1 MRERTKIMDIIVA
14 TNNQGKVKE
23 IKNIL
28 YPHNV
33 MSQMEIGVDI
43 DVEETGLT
51 FVENAFLKAR
61 ALKPYTD
68 CAIIADDSGLMVDY
82 LNGDPGVFSA
92 RYAGENTTPMQ
103 GIEKLLK
110 NLDGVPFEGRGAKFV
125 SVIALILPD
134 GSEYSFEGEC
144 SGYITNILK
153 GENGFGFDPVFYY
166 PPFDKTFAELTD
178 DEKNSVSH
186 RSVAIAKLS
195 EFLEKL

>member
-1 MRERTKIMDIIVA
+1 MDIIVA

-61 ALKPYTD
+61 ALKPYTN

-82 LNGDPGVFSA
+82 LNGDPGVFTA

-125 SVIALILPD
+125 SVIALIMPD

-153 GENGFGFDPVFYY
+153 GENGFGFDPIFYY

-178 DEKNSVSH
+178 EEKNSVSH
-186 RSVAIAKLS
+186 RSAAIAKLS
-195 EFLEKL
+195 KFLETI

>member
-1 MRERTKIMDIIVA
+1 MDIIVA

-28 YPHNV
+28 APHNV

-43 DVEETGLT
+43 DVEETGDT
-51 FVENAFLKAR
+51 FVDNAFLKAR
-61 ALKPYTD
+61 AIKPYTQ

-82 LNGDPGVFSA
+82 LNGDPGVYTA

-110 NLDGVPFEGRGAKFV
+110 NLEGVPYEGRAAKFV

-134 GSEYSFEGEC
+134 GREYSFEGEC

-166 PPFDKTFAELTD
+166 PPLDKTFAELTD
-178 DEKNSVSH
+178 EEKNRVSH
-186 RSVAIAKLS
+186 RSAAIAKLS
-195 EFLEKL
+195 EFIENLD

>member
-1 MRERTKIMDIIVA
+1 MDIIVA

-28 YPHNV
+28 APHNV

-43 DVEETGLT
+43 DVEETGDT
-51 FVENAFLKAR
+51 FVDNAFLKAR
-61 ALKPYTD
+61 AIKPYTQ

-82 LNGDPGVFSA
+82 LNGDPGVYTA

-110 NLDGVPFEGRGAKFV
+110 NLEGVPYEGRAAKFV

-134 GSEYSFEGEC
+134 GREYSFEGEC
-144 SGYITNILK
+144 SGCIKNILK

-166 PPFDKTFAELTD
+166 PPLDKTFAELTD
-178 DEKNSVSH
+178 EEKNRVSH
-186 RSVAIAKLS
+186 RSAAIAKLS
-195 EFLEKL
+195 EFIENLD

>member
-1 MRERTKIMDIIVA
+1 MDIIVA

-28 YPHNV
+28 SPHNV
-33 MSQMEIGVDI
+33 MSQSEIGVDI
-43 DVEETGLT
+43 DVEETGDT

-61 ALKPYTD
+61 ALKPYTQ

-82 LNGDPGVFSA
+82 LNGEPGVYSA
-92 RYAGENTTPMQ
+92 RYAGDNTTPMR

-125 SVIALILPD
+125 SVIALVMPD
-134 GSEYSFEGEC
+134 GSEYSFEGTC
-144 SGYITNILK
+144 DGYITNILK

-166 PPFDKTFAELTD
+166 PPLDKTFAELTD
-178 DEKNSVSH
+178 SEKNAISH
-186 RSVAIAKLS
+186 RSVAIKKLVD
-195 EFLEKL
+195 FLNDNQ

>member
-1 MRERTKIMDIIVA
+1 MDIIVA

-28 YPHNV
+28 SPHNV
-33 MSQMEIGVDI
+33 MSQSEIGVDI
-43 DVEETGLT
+43 DVEETGDT

-61 ALKPYTD
+61 ALKPYTQ

-82 LNGDPGVFSA
+82 LNGEPGVYSA
-92 RYAGENTTPMQ
+92 RYAGDNTTPMQ

-125 SVIALILPD
+125 SVIALVMPD
-134 GSEYSFEGEC
+134 GSEYSFEGTC
-144 SGYITNILK
+144 DGYITNILK

-166 PPFDKTFAELTD
+166 PPLDKTFAELTD
-178 DEKNSVSH
+178 SEKNAISH
-186 RSVAIAKLS
+186 RSVAIKKLVD
-195 EFLEKL
+195 FLNDNQ

>member
-1 MRERTKIMDIIVA
+1 MDIIVA

-33 MSQMEIGVDI
+33 MSQIEIGVDI
-43 DVEETGLT
+43 DVEETGTT
-51 FVENAFLKAR
+51 FEENAFLKAR
-61 ALKPYTD
+61 ALKPYTQ

-82 LNGDPGVFSA
+82 LNGDPGVFTA

-110 NLDGVPFEGRGAKFV
+110 NMEGVPFEDRGAKFV
-125 SVIALILPD
+125 SVITLILPD

-144 SGYITNILK
+144 SGYITNIIK
-153 GENGFGFDPVFYY
+153 GENGFGFDPIFYY
-166 PPFDKTFAELTD
+166 PPFDKTFAEISD
-178 DEKNSVSH
+178 DAKNEVSH
-186 RSVAIAKLS
+186 RSAAISKLK
-195 EFLEKL
+195 EFLENME

>member
-1 MRERTKIMDIIVA
+1 MDIIVA

-43 DVEETGLT
+43 DVEETGDT

-61 ALKPYTD
+61 ALKQYTN

-82 LNGDPGVFSA
+82 LNGDPGVYTA

-110 NLDGVPFEGRGAKFV
+110 NLDGVPYEGRGAKFV
-125 SVIALILPD
+125 SVIALIMPD

-144 SGYITNILK
+144 FGYITNILK

-166 PPFDKTFAELTD
+166 PPLDKTFAELTD
-178 DEKNSVSH
+178 EEKNSVSH
-186 RSVAIAKLS
+186 RSAAIAKLS
-195 EFLEKL
+195 EFLETL

>member
-1 MRERTKIMDIIVA
+1 MDIIVA

-43 DVEETGLT
+43 DVEETGST

-61 ALKPYTD
+61 ALKPYTN

-82 LNGDPGVFSA
+82 LNGDPGVFTA

-110 NLDGVPFEGRGAKFV
+110 NLDGVPFEGRGARFV

-166 PPFDKTFAELTD
+166 PPLDKTFAELTD

-186 RSVAIAKLS
+186 RSAAIAKLS
-195 EFLEKL
+195 EFLENSQ

>member
-1 MRERTKIMDIIVA
+1 MDIIVA

-28 YPHNV
+28 APHNV

-43 DVEETGLT
+43 DVEETGDT
-51 FVENAFLKAR
+51 FVDNAFLKAR
-61 ALKPYTD
+61 AIKPYTQ

-82 LNGDPGVFSA
+82 LNGDPGVYTA

-110 NLDGVPFEGRGAKFV
+110 NLEGVPYEGRAAKFV

-134 GSEYSFEGEC
+134 GREYSFEGEC

-166 PPFDKTFAELTD
+166 PPLDKTFAELTD
-178 DEKNSVSH
+178 DEKNRVSH
-186 RSVAIAKLS
+186 RSAAISKLA
-195 EFLEKL
+195 EFIENLD

>member
-1 MRERTKIMDIIVA
+1 MDIIVA

-23 IKNIL
+23 IKSIL
-28 YPHNV
+28 APHNV

-43 DVEETGLT
+43 DVEETGDT
-51 FVENAFLKAR
+51 FAENAFLKAR
-61 ALKPYTD
+61 AVKPHTQ
-68 CAIIADDSGLMVDY
+68 CAVIADDSGLMVDY
-82 LNGDPGVFSA
+82 LNGEPGVYTA

-110 NLDGVPFEGRGAKFV
+110 NLEGVPYEGRSAKFV

-134 GSEYSFEGEC
+134 GREFSFEGEC

-153 GENGFGFDPVFYY
+153 GENGFGFDPIFYY
-166 PPFDKTFAELTD
+166 PPLEKTFAELSD

-186 RSVAIAKLS
+186 RSAAIAKLAQFI
-195 EFLEKL
+195 EELK